1 MMPSMHVFFFVLD
14 PAFSASEPI
23 LSPHLPALFSA
34 TFGLPFTS
42 SFGTNYVRAFIL
54 SKLLSCYS
62 APSILCSA
70 TLSTYAKHLAT
81 CRPFQL
87 GAHFVNYIIDT
98 HLFIFIDAATSP
110 TEFVT
115 SSLVNTVFQLVPF
128 LLLLIG
134 YAAGY

>member
-1 MMPSMHVFFFVLD
+1 MTLLFQLLSLFYHLTFHCSSLLL
-14 PAFSASEPI
+14 SA
-23 LSPHLPALFSA
+23 LRLLLA
-34 TFGLPFTS
+34 
-42 SFGTNYVRAFIL
+42 SFGTNYVHAFTP
-54 SKLLSCYS
+54 SELLSCYS
-62 APSILCSA
+62 APSILLDALPCSA
-70 TLSTYAKHLAT
+70 TPSTYAKHLAT

-128 LLLLIG
+128 LLLLTG